1 VPGADDEQR
10 AQRAAEGLSWSWE
23 LDFDAMLAALTG
35 PAPWTRPAQ
44 RDPAPAAS
52 LIDDA
57 APSPAQTD
65 PAPADPAPADPAVAD
80 SAMADPVEA
89 EFAELLEAIEQGH
102 SQVVPLAMVAGR
114 VAESLPTGPDLA
126 GWLATSPVAELEDG
140 ALAGMAASYRRLASW
155 AQAGELAVVAQLASR
170 SAASDDKIGVDEQG
184 RPARMPEEAC
194 AQVSLAL
201 TMSQASA
208 SWWSDLAVTLNW
220 RLAATGAALRAGQ
233 IDLGRARLIA
243 EATDALDEE
252 TAREVEAR
260 VLASAGDKTMSQLR
274 AALRRAVIA
283 ADPKGAERRREEA
296 ERRAKVSLYPDQDG
310 TASLAGYSLPSIR
323 AAAAMARITALAN
336 ALKAAGAGGGIDLL
350 RAHVFLGLLLGT
362 LPYIPPAADGPP
374 DSPPD
379 APPDEPD
386 EPPGEPP
393 DAPPGEPP
401 GHPPGDP
408 PPRSDRRR
416 GPPDPERRPPL
427 GERPRPPEPPPRPE
441 ERHPPPE
448 EPPPRP
454 EEPPPGDAW
463 AGDSD
468 DDLWPGSRPPPSW
481 PEVTAFLRPGPAAM
495 GNLSPAGGG
504 LLDLQL
510 PWSTLTGD
518 SAEPGQLSRIGP
530 ITPAQA
536 RYLADLAVADPA
548 VQWRVIVTD
557 PEGQAVVVT
566 RVPAVS
572 DGRDRPAGT
581 GSPDQAGSGA
591 QPGLV
596 RRVTLTISLDYLN
609 YSPASDLPLI
619 GERALR
625 AARLAADRAS
635 RQAAADAAA
644 ADGCAHEQASLAY
657 RPPPRLREYVVA
669 RDVTCRF
676 PTCRQPVW
684 RCDLDHSVPYD
695 KGGRTC
701 SCNLGG
707 LCRFH
712 HQVKQHRRWRL
723 SQPAP
728 GIFTWIT
735 PAGRA
740 YRIEPDRHAA

>member
-1 VPGADDEQR
+1 
-10 AQRAAEGLSWSWE
+10 
-23 LDFDAMLAALTG
+23 
-35 PAPWTRPAQ
+35 
-44 RDPAPAAS
+44 
-52 LIDDA
+52 
-57 APSPAQTD
+57 
-65 PAPADPAPADPAVAD
+65 
-80 SAMADPVEA
+80 MADPVEA
-89 EFAELLEAIEQGH
+89 EFAELLEAIEQGR

-126 GWLATSPVAELEDG
+126 GWLATSPAVELEDG

-170 SAASDDKIGVDEQG
+170 SAAADDKIGVDEQG

-243 EATDALDEE
+243 EATDALDEKI
-252 TAREVEAR
+252 AREVEAR
-260 VLASAGDKTMSQLR
+260 VLPSAGDKTMSQLR

-323 AAAAMARITALAN
+323 AAAAMARITALAK

-379 APPDEPD
+379 APPDEPPDQPPDAPPDEPPDRPPDEPAD
-386 EPPGEPP
+386 EPPGESL
-393 DAPPGEPP
+393 GQ
-401 GHPPGDP
+401 PPGDP
-408 PPRSDRRR
+408 SPRSDRRR
-416 GPPDPERRPPL
+416 GPPDPERRPPPSAL
-427 GERPRPPEPPPRPE
+427 RPAGERPEPPPEPPPPADAATCR
-441 ERHPPPE
+441 RHQNHPATRTTAPG
-448 EPPPRP
+448 
-454 EEPPPGDAW
+454 EPPPGDAATRTTARQK
-463 AGDSD
+463 AGRVTSD
-468 DDLWPGSRPPPSW
+468 DDLQPGSRPPPSW
-481 PEVTAFLRPGPAAM
+481 PEVTAFLPPGPSAM

-518 SAEPGQLSRIGP
+518 SAEPGHLSRIGP

-536 RYLADLAVADPA
+536 RYLVDLAVADPA

-557 PEGQAVVVT
+557 PGGQAVAVT

-572 DGRDRPAGT
+572 DGRDSPAGT
-581 GSPDQAGSGA
+581 GSPDRAGSGA

-609 YSPASDLPLI
+609 CSPAGDRPLI

-625 AARLAADRAS
+625 AAGLAAERAS
-635 RQAAADAAA
+635 RQAEADAAA

-712 HQVKQHRRWRL
+712 HQVKQHRRWQL
-723 SQPAP
+723 SQPTP
-728 GIFTWIT
+728 GIFTWTT

-740 YRIEPDRHAA
+740 YRTEPDRHAA